1 MDWLRMNRV
10 IRISSL
16 LEIRKFKYFLEK
28 LSKFQWNWN
37 KFEYKLVNRCF
48 FLFPQHFST
57 SFRGYSFFSF
67 LAQFQSIFNVFF
79 VLHVKTPCPIRTHRL
94 QKKKNIL
101 HTLDRMF
108 WNGTLFNLHYFSE
121 QRLHVTSFK
130 MKCLNLIYQ
139 HWHQICKTFFG
150 LTKYLFG
157 LENNWMCTF
166 LLTHFNTWKTH
177 QSHFSS
183 TVMV

>member
-1 MDWLRMNRV
+1 MFFP
-10 IRISSL
+10 ISWTFFNFISRL
-16 LEIRKFKYFLEK
+16 LLFYP
-28 LSKFQWNWN
+28 SFQLNFN
-37 KFEYKLVNRCF
+37 QYL
-48 FLFPQHFST
+48 T
-57 SFRGYSFFSF
+57 FFSF
-67 LAQFQSIFNVFF
+67 YTWKHPARFG
-79 VLHVKTPCPIRTHRL
+79 PIVY
-94 QKKKNIL
+94 KKKNIL